1 MMKKIGC
8 VIAYG
13 GINFGTLL
21 QDYATLAKIKEF
33 GYECEVIRYKKHLS
47 FFEKVKLIFR
57 MIQIGDFSG
66 KRRELNKKWHVWKNK
81 DYAKSRNLRIK
92 ASKRFGKKYLEP
104 FFVEYDGYEALC
116 KGSHNYD
123 LVLVG
128 SDQIWSPIS
137 LYGNYY
143 NLMFVDEN
151 IPKVSYASSFG
162 VREIPDFQKSE
173 TKRYLD
179 RLSMI
184 GVREE
189 SGKAIVDSLSKNS
202 ATVVADP
209 TMLLSAD
216 EWNAFIGDSSI
227 KIDVPYIFC
236 YYLGTN
242 VDAREAVMEW
252 KRKTGLKI
260 VAIKHGDEYFK
271 YDELFGDISLNDVD
285 PKDFLKLIKNAE
297 YVCTDSFHCSVF
309 SILFHKKFMSFYR
322 FRNQSKISRNTRIDN
337 LLSLFNLQER
347 LYKDDI
353 LQIEKDI
360 NYAEV
365 DNCIS
370 DYRVS
375 SLNFLKKELELA
387 NKQ

>member
-1 MMKKIGC
+1 
-8 VIAYG
+8 
-13 GINFGTLL
+13 
-21 QDYATLAKIKEF
+21 
-33 GYECEVIRYKKHLS
+33 
-47 FFEKVKLIFR
+47 
-57 MIQIGDFSG
+57 
-66 KRRELNKKWHVWKNK
+66 
-81 DYAKSRNLRIK
+81 
-92 ASKRFGKKYLEP
+92 
-104 FFVEYDGYEALC
+104 
-116 KGSHNYD
+116 
-123 LVLVG
+123 
-128 SDQIWSPIS
+128 
-137 LYGNYY
+137 
-143 NLMFVDEN
+143 MFVDEN